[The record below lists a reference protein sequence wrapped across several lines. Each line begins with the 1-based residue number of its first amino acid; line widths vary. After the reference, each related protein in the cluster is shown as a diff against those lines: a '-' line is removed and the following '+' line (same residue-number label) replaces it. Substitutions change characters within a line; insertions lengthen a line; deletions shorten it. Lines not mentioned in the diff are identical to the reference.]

1 MFEEIDFSSRN
12 LFYFY
17 LDFRLCFKITN
28 SKSGRIF
35 QVWFSTQLDLSA
47 KRSLLRVGK
56 RLQRE
61 AVSGWAGNSLKIS
74 DGLQVSEGEVSKT
87 FAGMG
92 VYLQTCGQ

>member
-1 MFEEIDFSSRN
+1 MLSEVRSR
-12 LFYFY
+12 YP
-17 LDFRLCFKITN
+17 
-28 SKSGRIF
+28 

-56 RLQRE
+56 RLKRE

-92 VYLQTCGQ
+92 VYLQGDTSACSKPPVDIDLKVAF